1 MTRPKFLKPTL
12 IFSRPISLKPKPSK
26 NWHKSQNQEVS
37 IPICQYL
44 DVTCLTIWL
53 CLTIWRDMTWL
64 LNEETEKS
72 ETETYFFETKFS
84 ETETLKN
91 WQKSQNRGVPG
102 SFETDMSISGRDLF
116 DNLTLF
122 VNWLCLTISRA
133 PFAQTI
139 LPAAWA
145 RSRWTPST
153 MSRRCRSWTKPLTS
167 LASSGEHKFL
177 IKFGWTRVAVK

>member
-1 MTRPKFLKPTL
+1 MKRPKNLKPKL
-12 IFSRPISLKPKPSK
+12 IFSRPNSPKPKPS
-26 NWHKSQNQEVS
+26 
-37 IPICQYL
+37 
-44 DVTCLTIWL
+44 
-53 CLTIWRDMTWL
+53 
-64 LNEETEKS
+64 
-72 ETETYFFETKFS
+72 
-84 ETETLKN
+84 KN

-177 IKFGWTRVAVK
+177 TKFGVDPSCCEIKPKCSGMRKSTCTAWLPAAWFSPSWNSR